1 MKPTI
6 FLLVFCTSFFGMSC
20 NREKK
25 VIDDAKK
32 ADKEAINLR
41 KQEVKKA
48 ADRAMRQADQDEEMD
63 KMRIVANHRFLQA
76 QRDGDDKIMHVAG
89 EAEQA
94 SSDEESR

>member
-1 MKPTI
+1 
-6 FLLVFCTSFFGMSC
+6 MSC

-25 VIDDAKK
+25 VIDDANK

-48 ADRAMRQADQDEEMD
+48 AERAMRQADQDEEMD
-63 KMRIVANHRFLQA
+63 QIRIVANHRFLQA

-89 EAEQA
+89 AAEQA
-94 SSDEESR
+94 ASDEESR

>member
-25 VIDDAKK
+25 VIDDANK

-48 ADRAMRQADQDEEMD
+48 ADRAMRHADQDEEMD

-76 QRDGDDKIMHVAG
+76 QLQL
-89 EAEQA
+89 EL
-94 SSDEESR
+94 

>member
-1 MKPTI
+1 MKPTV
-6 FLLVFCTSFFGMSC
+6 FLLVFCTSFFGTSC

-25 VIDDAKK
+25 VIDDANK
-32 ADKEAINLR
+32 ADINLR

-76 QRDGDDKIMHVAG
+76 QLQGDKITMNVPI

-94 SSDEESR
+94 TGDKESR

>member
-25 VIDDAKK
+25 VIDDANK

-76 QRDGDDKIMHVAG
+76 QLQVDKITMNVPI

-94 SSDEESR
+94 TGDEESR

>member
-1 MKPTI
+1 
-6 FLLVFCTSFFGMSC
+6 MSC

-25 VIDDAKK
+25 VIDDANK

-76 QRDGDDKIMHVAG
+76 QLQVDKITMNVPI

-94 SSDEESR
+94 TGDEESR